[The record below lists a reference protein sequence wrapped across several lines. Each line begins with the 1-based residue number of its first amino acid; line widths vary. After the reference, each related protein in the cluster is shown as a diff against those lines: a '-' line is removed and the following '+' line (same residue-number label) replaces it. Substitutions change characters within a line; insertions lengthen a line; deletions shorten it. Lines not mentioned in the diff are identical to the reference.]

1 MSTIPCLALCS
12 TLMAITHHG
21 INQSDMGALVRCS
34 LEGIV
39 KILKGAAAVDGAMGT
54 GAFDVMLDIDML
66 KDAILDHQLP
76 VQTMLAT
83 QIEGGKTQGR
93 LR

>member
-1 MSTIPCLALCS
+1 
-12 TLMAITHHG
+12 
-21 INQSDMGALVRCS
+21 MGC
-34 LEGIV
+34 
-39 KILKGAAAVDGAMGT
+39 GACYVWADGAMGT